1 MGIACGTVWGVA
13 ATAVFMA
20 MFRGLLPAPGEV
32 ALPLAIGLVLVYFP
46 FQVAVV
52 LENLLGHSS
61 PSLVEIVGITVACGA
76 AMGLVAGPLIVLA
89 RRALQG

>member
-1 MGIACGTVWGVA
+1 MGIACGTAWGVV

-32 ALPLAIGLVLVYFP
+32 ALPLAIGLVFAYLP

-76 AMGLVAGPLIVLA
+76 AMGLVVGSLIELA